1 MTLPAT
7 DPADPTERICRA
19 WNTIDPALRNFSV
32 RNAPGKQD
40 DYWWFLEWLASL
52 KDDDVSVVID
62 RERSTGS
69 LEEVVIPFD
78 DDPASARTRLLSDRV
93 DGLIA
98 APFLEVWEVRAVT
111 VRHPGGRP
119 ARLRPIARIAVAV
132 DVNYKD
138 RLWSDETV
146 LIWAKVGFEPVTTE
160 RSIDVRGDD
169 GPVYVIGLEG
179 RPVMVFDE
187 DTRAYMPLEE

>member
-1 MTLPAT
+1 MK
-7 DPADPTERICRA
+7 R
-19 WNTIDPALRNFSV
+19 
-32 RNAPGKQD
+32 
-40 DYWWFLEWLASL
+40 LASL

>member
-1 MTLPAT
+1 
-7 DPADPTERICRA
+7 
-19 WNTIDPALRNFSV
+19 
-32 RNAPGKQD
+32 
-40 DYWWFLEWLASL
+40 
-52 KDDDVSVVID
+52 
-62 RERSTGS
+62 
-69 LEEVVIPFD
+69 
-78 DDPASARTRLLSDRV
+78 
-93 DGLIA
+93 
-98 APFLEVWEVRAVT
+98 